1 MNKLIISI
9 LLFFINN
16 VNFSQNNNTS
26 DYATSNDALLENS
39 LPADVNTRNVLENQ
53 LNSLEL
59 FEIPNISIPD
69 FILNLLLAA
78 LLSFVLSYVYVN
90 YGNSISNRKQFSR
103 NFVVLSLTTMLIIT
117 VVKSSLALSLGL
129 VGALS
134 IIRFRSAIKEPEE
147 LTYLFLAISI
157 GLGFGANQALITI
170 IALVLILSIITIIK
184 LFSSKYYDNQNLFLT
199 ILCLNPNVLSSKQI
213 IDTVSNHCLNVNLRR
228 IDETSDLIEISLSV
242 ELENFDDVNKLKL
255 ELQNFDNNIKFTL
268 LDNKGI
274 IG

>member
-1 MNKLIISI
+1 MPDVANTLPVSIIDIGLSLLVGLFLGLVLRYHFMRFGSSLVNRRDIGDILPFIVLIII
-9 LLFFINN
+9 L
-16 VNFSQNNNTS
+16 V
-26 DYATSNDALLENS
+26 
-39 LPADVNTRNVLENQ
+39 
-53 LNSLEL
+53 
-59 FEIPNISIPD
+59 ISI
-69 FILNLLLAA
+69 
-78 LLSFVLSYVYVN
+78 
-90 YGNSISNRKQFSR
+90 
-103 NFVVLSLTTMLIIT
+103 
-117 VVKSSLALSLGL
+117 VKSSLALSLGL

-255 ELQNFDNNIKFTL
+255 ELQNFDNNIKNQKNFVFLITHH
-268 LDNKGI
+268 D
-274 IG
+274 